1 MVALMVR
8 RTPDVSALSSARR
21 PAGILRPLR
30 RAAVLCAM
38 LATAFSLGATPV
50 QAQRSGQDIGA
61 FEGVELNQKLG
72 NTVPG
77 DITFRNAKGKEVQIS
92 RYFDGERPVILNLV
106 YHRCR
111 MLCKLMLKGLR
122 STLGEMDWTPG
133 GEFEVLTV
141 SFNKREGPE
150 IARKK
155 KETAVANL
163 GRPEAAK
170 GWHFLTGSEESIQ
183 RLTQAVGFN
192 FKWVARKKQFA
203 HPSAVIFLSGNREI
217 TRYLG
222 GVNPR
227 AGDARKALVEASNG
241 QVGNVLDQVVARCFQ
256 YDPESNSY
264 VADAFNIM
272 RLGSLLFVIVAGA
285 GLLVFW
291 RHERRS
297 QNDDK
302 GKEENEEPDDGDAW
316 GPSWESAL
324 KRET

>member
-1 MVALMVR
+1 M
-8 RTPDVSALSSARR
+8 PDVSALSPVSRSASV
-21 PAGILRPLR
+21 LRSLR
-30 RAAVLCAM
+30 RAAVLCAA
-38 LATAFSLGATPV
+38 LATVFSLGATPA
-50 QAQRSGQDIGA
+50 QAQRSGQDIEA
-61 FEGVELNQKLG
+61 FEGVKLNQKLG

-77 DITFRNAKGKEVQIS
+77 DIAFRNAEGKKVQIS

-111 MLCKLMLKGLR
+111 MLCNLMLKGLTR
-122 STLGEMDWTPG
+122 TLGEMDWTPG

-150 IARKK
+150 VVRKK
-155 KETAVANL
+155 KKTAVANL

-183 RLTQAVGFN
+183 RLTQAVGFD
-192 FKWVARKKQFA
+192 FKWIAREEQFA
-203 HPSAVIFLSGNREI
+203 HPSTVVFLSGDREI

-222 GVNPR
+222 GVNPS

-272 RLGSLLFVIVAGA
+272 RLGSLLFVVVAGA

-291 RHERRS
+291 RRERKS
-297 QNDDK
+297 QD
-302 GKEENEEPDDGDAW
+302 GEEEPEGSEEPDDGDAW
-316 GPSWESAL
+316 GPSWEGAL
-324 KRET
+324 ERET